1 MTVMFKT
8 HNVCGQPI
16 TRNHFIM
23 VLQFQ
28 VSFYGFSWFQVG
40 VLWFSWFQVNS
51 FLVPGRFLWFSRLQ
65 VACSWFLV
73 GCYGFSWFHF
83 GVSWFQVGFHGFKQF
98 QIVFFSWFQVGFYGF
113 QGSRLIVMVFMVPVR
128 FFRIPCWFS
137 LVLV

>member
-1 MTVMFKT
+1 MFET

-73 GCYGFSWFHF
+73 GCYGFSLFSVRCFMVPGW
-83 GVSWFQVGFHGFKQF
+83 
-98 QIVFFSWFQVGFYGF
+98 FSWFQTVPDCFF
-113 QGSRLIVMVFMVPVR
+113 FMVPG
-128 FFRIPCWFS
+128 RILWFS
-137 LVLV
+137 RFQVDCYGFHGSSSVFQDSMLVFIGFGLS